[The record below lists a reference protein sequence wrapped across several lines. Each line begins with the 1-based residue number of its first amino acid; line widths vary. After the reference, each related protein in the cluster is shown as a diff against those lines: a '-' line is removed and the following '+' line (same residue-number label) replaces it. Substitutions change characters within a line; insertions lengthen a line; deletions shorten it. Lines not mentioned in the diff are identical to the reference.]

1 MKLLKKYRMYQ
12 APRMGENS
20 LEAEGIFCQSF
31 RDNSQAD
38 EIHLIGGDETD
49 PEEPTDFEF

>member
-1 MKLLKKYRMYQ
+1 MYQ

-31 RDNSQAD
+31 RGNSQVD
-38 EIHLIGGDETD
+38 EFNIIGDEGTD
-49 PEEPTDFEF
+49 PEEPSHFEF